1 VVPRLAGAVRAGVFA
16 LETHPGPVAEFH
28 AADLL
33 ADLRPRVMVCDAAP
47 SALVLGSRQHL
58 DLVDLAACRAA
69 GIDVVRRR
77 SGGGLV
83 LVEAGAMCWF
93 DVVVPANDPR
103 FVSVAGDVGASM
115 RWLGGHIAAALAE
128 VGVGDTVVHAAAMT
142 GGRWADLVCFA
153 GVGPGEVVRQGRKL
167 VGISQRRTGVGSRFQ
182 CMIHLRWSPD
192 VLVSLLA
199 APRPGVDELP
209 PVAVVAAEVGN
220 ALPAAVVGALSTAT
234 H

>member
-1 VVPRLAGAVRAGVFA
+1 VVPRLAGAVKAGGFA
-16 LETHPGPVAEFH
+16 LETLRGPVADFH

-33 ADLRPRVMVCDAAP
+33 ADLRPRVVVCDAAP

-58 DLVDLAACRAA
+58 DLVDLPACRAA

-93 DVVVPANDPR
+93 DVVVPASDPC
-103 FVSVAGDVGASM
+103 FMSVAGDVGASM
-115 RWLGGHIAAALAE
+115 RWLGGHIAAALAV
-128 VGVGDTVVHAAAMT
+128 VGIGDTVVHAAAMT

-153 GVGPGEVVRQGRKL
+153 GLGPGEVVRRGRKL
-167 VGISQRRTGVGSRFQ
+167 VGISQRRTRVGSRFQ
-182 CMIHLRWSPD
+182 CMIHLRWSPEMF
-192 VLVSLLA
+192 VGLVA
-199 APRPGVDELP
+199 APRPEVDELP
-209 PVAVVAAEVGN
+209 PVAVVAAGV
-220 ALPAAVVGALSTAT
+220 ADVLPAAVVGALSTAT

>member
-1 VVPRLAGAVRAGVFA
+1 MAD
-16 LETHPGPVAEFH
+16 FH

-33 ADLRPRVMVCDAAP
+33 ADLRPRVVVCDAAP

-58 DLVDLAACRAA
+58 DVVDLPACRAA

-93 DVVVPANDPR
+93 DVVVPASDPR

-128 VGVGDTVVHAAAMT
+128 VGIGDTVAHAAAMT

-153 GVGPGEVVRQGRKL
+153 GLGPGEVVRRGHKL
-167 VGISQRRTGVGSRFQ
+167 VGISQRRTRVGSRFQ

-192 VLVSLLA
+192 VLVGLLA
-199 APRPGVDELP
+199 APRPEVDELP
-209 PVAVVAAEVGN
+209 PVAVLAAGIGDV
-220 ALPAAVVGALSTAT
+220 LPAAVVGALSTAT